1 MDIGL
6 DIEPELGAAGSGD
19 LEVDL
24 PSLFTAVA
32 EAAEERNV
40 AVALLIDE
48 IQYFSSGELSALIM
62 AMHKMQQRQLPF
74 VSIGAGLPIF
84 PGLAGDSKS

>member
-1 MDIGL
+1 MARYGKSTIKVGEMDIGL
-6 DIEPELGAAGSGD
+6 DIEPELGAADCGD

-48 IQYFSSGELSALIM
+48 IQ
-62 AMHKMQQRQLPF
+62 
-74 VSIGAGLPIF
+74 
-84 PGLAGDSKS
+84 